1 VLGVA
6 AMNDSGKI
14 TLNYFS
20 PEARLCGVSKALTHR
35 LEARARALGLS
46 KCVLETT
53 QRALSFYQGLRYV
66 RSEESYPL
74 SLTGTPATVLRKTL
88 ASSHT

>member
-1 VLGVA
+1 MLGVA

-20 PEARLCGVSKALTHR
+20 PEARLWGVSKALIHR